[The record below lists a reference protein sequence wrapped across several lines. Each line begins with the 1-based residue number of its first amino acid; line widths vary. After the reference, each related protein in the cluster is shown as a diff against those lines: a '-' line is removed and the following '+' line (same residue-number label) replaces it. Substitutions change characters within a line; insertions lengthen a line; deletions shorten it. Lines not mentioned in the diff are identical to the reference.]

1 MLIYLSISTH
11 PPRLLNQEGVMARR
25 GLEPISRKGAEYKY
39 RQVSLIMVKVRTP
52 GRSRAGYVVY
62 LAYQLVESVT
72 YSQVMLDTVFYAVDI
87 EVKKKQVLHQLGD
100 LKLSPAVDDR
110 IRKQVKEVKEFMGK
124 EQVDLL
130 HQIKEIKEPSKL
142 AVVLQFVQLIH
153 AGDSSKSMAGINQ
166 FVTFLSEK
174 EDLRK

>member
-1 MLIYLSISTH
+1 M
-11 PPRLLNQEGVMARR
+11 GFV
-25 GLEPISRKGAEYKY
+25 LELDTNNI
-39 RQVSLIMVKVRTP
+39 VKVRTP

-87 EVKKKQVLHQLGD
+87 EVKKKQILHQLGD

-142 AVVLQFVQLIH
+142 GVVLQFVQVILV
-153 AGDSSKSMAGINQ
+153 SY
-166 FVTFLSEK
+166 
-174 EDLRK
+174 